1 MRGIAKRKEKDAGI
15 KPCENTEK
23 KKGIV
28 KIMVKESGCNQLWLR
43 EDIGRGGKTKEEP
56 YHIAYA
62 MRVADRMIGILSGIE
77 VSPDQML

>member
-1 MRGIAKRKEKDAGI
+1 MKILK
-15 KPCENTEK
+15 K

-28 KIMVKESGCNQLWLR
+28 KIMIKESGSNQLWLR
-43 EDIGRGGKTKEEP
+43 ENIGRGGKTKEEP

-77 VSPDQML
+77 VHITRSDALISEQGK